1 MGDRVSITAHSASPA
16 SVPKERFRLPRQL
29 IPLYLV
35 APILTAPIFMPG
47 IFEESGPGLLV
58 KIAGSYVPFLA
69 IPAAIHPFYAH
80 VVPRLF
86 ARLRLQKGHLVVH
99 ALLSAVV
106 ASVVALAIHPV
117 HGLFYPQPAPLL
129 AWIANCVVITWAFL
143 LPALIV
149 LELRARAHAVE
160 RCLLE
165 ERQAALKAQIEAI
178 LSRTNPHFLF
188 NSLNTIASLI
198 PDDPKLAETT
208 LERLS
213 DLLRYALQNVQAE
226 QIALGKELRMLED
239 YLEVQRAR
247 FGDRLHFRFD
257 VEPGL
262 EEMPILPLML
272 QPLVENAVLHGV
284 SGRVR
289 GGTVVLSARR
299 QGIRSGKRVVEFR
312 VEDDGPGPGGS
323 SHRGSG
329 TSLGDLRTRIAVVYG
344 TLAELTTGANERG
357 GFTARLL
364 VPFAGTP

>member
-1 MGDRVSITAHSASPA
+1 
-16 SVPKERFRLPRQL
+16 L
-29 IPLYLV
+29 I
-35 APILTAPIFMPG
+35 APFLTAPILLRG
-47 IFEESGPGLLV
+47 AFEADAATFLRYV
-58 KIAGSYVPFLA
+58 AGSYVPFLG
-69 IPAAIHPFYAH
+69 IPAALHPFYAH
-80 VVPRLF
+80 VVPRFF
-86 ARLRLQKGHLVVH
+86 ALLRIERGHLILH
-99 ALLSAVV
+99 ATLSAAV
-106 ASVVALAIHPV
+106 ASVVSLVIHPV
-117 HGLFYPQPAPLL
+117 HALFYPQPAPLFP
-129 AWIANCVVITWAFL
+129 WIATCIVITWAFL

-149 LELRARAHAVE
+149 MELRARAHAVE

-178 LSRTNPHFLF
+178 LSRTQPHFLF
-188 NSLNTIASLI
+188 NALNTIASLI
-198 PDDPKLAETT
+198 PDDPKLAEAT

-213 DLLRYALQNVQAE
+213 DLLRYALQNVHAE
-226 QIALGKELRMLED
+226 HVPLGKELRMLDD

-247 FGDRLHFRFD
+247 FGDRLKFRFD

-262 EEMPILPLML
+262 EEMPILPLLL

-284 SGRVR
+284 SERVR

-299 QGIRSGKRVVEFR
+299 QGGTVEFR
-312 VEDDGPGPGGS
+312 VEDDGPGPGKS

-329 TSLGDLRTRIAVVYG
+329 TSLGDLRTRIALVYG

>member
-1 MGDRVSITAHSASPA
+1 METRD
-16 SVPKERFRLPRQL
+16 FRLPRQL

-35 APILTAPIFMPG
+35 APILTAPILLPG
-47 IFEESGPGLLV
+47 SFEEDAPTLLV
-58 KIAGSYVPFLA
+58 RIAGSYVPFLA
-69 IPAAIHPFYAH
+69 IPGALHPFYAH

-86 ARLRLQKGHLVVH
+86 ARLRIERGHLLLH
-99 ALLSAVV
+99 AALSAVI
-106 ASVVALAIHPV
+106 ASFMALVIHPV
-117 HGLFYPQPAPLL
+117 HAFFYPQPAPLFP
-129 AWIANCVVITWAFL
+129 WIATCVVITWSFL

-160 RCLLE
+160 RSLLE

-188 NSLNTIASLI
+188 NALNTIASLI
-198 PDDPKLAETT
+198 PDDPKLAEAT

-213 DLLRYALQNVQAE
+213 DLLRYALQNVHAE
-226 QIALGKELRMLED
+226 HVPLAKELGMVED

-247 FGDRLHFRFD
+247 FGDRLKFRFEI
-257 VEPGL
+257 EPGL
-262 EEMPILPLML
+262 EEMPVLPLLL

-284 SGRVR
+284 SGRMR

-299 QGIRSGKRVVEFR
+299 QGDAVEFR
-312 VEDDGPGPGGS
+312 VEDDGPGPGNS

-329 TSLGDLRTRIAVVYG
+329 TSLGDLRTRIAVMYG
-344 TLAELTTGANERG
+344 TLAELTTGSNDQG

>member
-1 MGDRVSITAHSASPA
+1 MGDRVSTTTRWAPPEGVADA
-16 SVPKERFRLPRQL
+16 RDFRLPRQL

-35 APILTAPIFMPG
+35 APILTAPIFLPG
-47 IFEESGPGLLV
+47 AFQESTGTLLIR
-58 KIAGSYVPFLA
+58 IAGGYVPFLG

-86 ARLRLQKGHLVVH
+86 ARLRIGRGHLVVH
-99 ALLSAVV
+99 AALSAAL
-106 ASVVALAIHPV
+106 ASVVALLIHPV
-117 HGLFYPQPAPLL
+117 HALFYPQPAPLFP
-129 AWIANCVVITWAFL
+129 WIANCVVITWAFL

-198 PDDPKLAETT
+198 PDDPKLAEAT

-213 DLLRYALQNVQAE
+213 DLLRYALKNVQAE
-226 QIALGKELRMLED
+226 HVALGEELRMLDD

-247 FGDRLHFRFD
+247 FGDRLKFRFD
-257 VEPGL
+257 IEPGL
-262 EEMPILPLML
+262 EAMPILPLML

-284 SGRVR
+284 SGRTR

-299 QGIRSGKRVVEFR
+299 EGAAVEFT
-312 VEDDGPGPGGS
+312 VEDDGPGPGAS

-329 TSLGDLRTRIAVVYG
+329 TSLGDLRTRIALVYG
-344 TLAELTTGANERG
+344 TLAELTTLANASG
-357 GFTARLL
+357 GFTARLSI
-364 VPFAGTP
+364 PFPGTP